1 MFHAVSGMLC
11 CNEQRAAE
19 FLAEAEAAEEAAEAE
34 EPRIQPGRCRKE
46 CRPSQSPRQKRIP
59 KTKFGQVKD

>member
-34 EPRIQPGRCRKE
+34 EPRILQTQLALKRGRFVER
-46 CRPSQSPRQKRIP
+46 
-59 KTKFGQVKD
+59 